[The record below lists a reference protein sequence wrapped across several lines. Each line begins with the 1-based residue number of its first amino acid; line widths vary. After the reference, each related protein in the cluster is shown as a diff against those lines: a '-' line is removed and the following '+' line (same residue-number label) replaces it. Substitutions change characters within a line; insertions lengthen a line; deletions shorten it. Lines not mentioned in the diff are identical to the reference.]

1 MNKIILLVG
10 IHGDYIGGAQK
21 RYLSLFNYISRQRK
35 DYYLVIN
42 KKLYLSLK
50 NNNVL
55 KSCENVR
62 VLTLYNEK
70 NLETFNFVQDPSR
83 KKLAENSKKKISGV
97 RLFLGQRK
105 TFLKSILIWI
115 TFVYEFRKIIKEL
128 KCKVVY
134 TIWTGG
140 MYAWPLKK
148 IYGFKVIHSYNDS
161 LVQDISKKYWKCLD
175 SEYYVLKHCDKIDFL
190 SRGIVN
196 SLEREIGEIN
206 PQKIS
211 VSPNSFI
218 NYEKYM
224 PQYPKENSVIFLSRL
239 KEIKN
244 PMLFLHAIKI
254 LNEGNRDSSGI
265 KFYIFG
271 DGPLESDIINF
282 INNYRLSNVYFGG
295 LVYETWKHLSNSK
308 VFVSIQEGNNYPSQA
323 LIEAMACE
331 NAIIASDVGET
342 RLLVS
347 DNEGILVNLSAADI
361 ANAINEL
368 FTTPGLIEKLGKNAR
383 KKVIENHTIEKFADY
398 FYSLADSV

>member
-1 MNKIILLVG
+1 MNKIILLIG

-62 VLTLYNEK
+62 VLTMYREK
-70 NLETFNFVQDPSR
+70 KLETFNIIEDPGL
-83 KKLAENSKKKISGV
+83 KKITENSKQKISGI

-105 TFLKSILIWI
+105 TFLKSIMTWI
-115 TFVYEFRKIIKEL
+115 TFVFEFRKIIKEL
-128 KCKVVY
+128 NCKVVY

-148 IYGFKVIHSYNDS
+148 IYRFKVIHSYNDS
-161 LVQDISKKYWKCLD
+161 LVQDISKEYWKSLD
-175 SEYYVLKHCDKIDFL
+175 SEYYVLKYCDKIDFL
-190 SRGIVN
+190 SHGIIN
-196 SLEREIGEIN
+196 SLEKEIGKIN
-206 PQKIS
+206 PRRIS

-218 NYEKYM
+218 NYERFL
-224 PQYPKENSVIFLSRL
+224 PHYPKENSVIFLSRL

-254 LNEGNRDSSGI
+254 LNERKRDLSEI
-265 KFYIFG
+265 KFYIYG
-271 DGPLESDIINF
+271 NGPLESDIINF
-282 INNYRLSNVYFGG
+282 INNYKLNNVIFGG
-295 LVYETWKHLSNSK
+295 LVFETWKYLCCSK
-308 VFVSIQEGNNYPSQA
+308 VFMSIQDGNNYPSQA

-342 RLLVS
+342 RLLVTE
-347 DNEGILVNLSAADI
+347 NEGILVNLDAGDI
-361 ANAINEL
+361 AGAIEKL
-368 FTTPGLIEKLGKNAR
+368 FTTPDLIEKLGKNAR

-398 FYSLADSV
+398 FYSLTDS